1 VGPGS
6 SGVAAEGG
14 AVKPPS
20 DPSTVD
26 ARLALAA
33 ENGEQVEVILVVRGK
48 VRLARGAGGRRWRI
62 RVEGQRVL
70 TFPADCVVAAT
81 PVPGP
86 GRDRKQ

>member
-1 VGPGS
+1 MKS
-6 SGVAAEGG
+6 
-14 AVKPPS
+14 PS

-48 VRLARGAGGRRWRI
+48 VRLARGAGGRRWRM

-81 PVPGP
+81 PVSTP
-86 GRDRKQ
+86 GRERKQ

>member
-1 VGPGS
+1 MGARSP
-6 SGVAAEGG
+6 AEND
-14 AVKPPS
+14 PPTS

-26 ARLALAA
+26 ARLAHAA

-48 VRLARGAGGRRWRI
+48 VRLARGAGGRRWRM

-81 PVPGP
+81 PVPAP